1 MSLRKIDK
9 EQIQE
14 LLENTETDQQD
25 QEDVVVLKVKT
36 RVRAGNVCCI
46 RGPKPPPPTDT

>member
-1 MSLRKIDK
+1 MSLRKIEK

-14 LLENTETDQQD
+14 LLQDTETEQQD

-36 RVRAGNVCCI
+36 RVRAGDKYSTCC
-46 RGPKPPPPTDT
+46 RGTGGGSI